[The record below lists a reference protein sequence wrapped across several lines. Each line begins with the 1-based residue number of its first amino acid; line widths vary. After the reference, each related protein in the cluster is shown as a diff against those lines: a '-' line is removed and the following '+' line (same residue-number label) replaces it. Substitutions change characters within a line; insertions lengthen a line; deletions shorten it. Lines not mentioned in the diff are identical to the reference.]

1 MGSVDR
7 KRGESDVTS
16 MNGCADRTVH
26 SRPAR
31 GVGGAG
37 RVDREQRGRV
47 PEEWASAFHL
57 AGVSTEGVST
67 RGAKTQT

>member
-1 MGSVDR
+1 MGSVER

-16 MNGCADRTVH
+16 MNGCADCTGAQ
-26 SRPAR
+26 PPCE

-37 RVDREQRGRV
+37 RVGRERRGRV

-67 RGAKTQT
+67 RGAKTPT